1 MGAKADSIQ
10 KLKEAMQGS
19 SLHLNTEKFEGIP

>member
-1 MGAKADSIQ
+1 MGAEADSIQ
-10 KLKEAMQGS
+10 KLKEAMQRS